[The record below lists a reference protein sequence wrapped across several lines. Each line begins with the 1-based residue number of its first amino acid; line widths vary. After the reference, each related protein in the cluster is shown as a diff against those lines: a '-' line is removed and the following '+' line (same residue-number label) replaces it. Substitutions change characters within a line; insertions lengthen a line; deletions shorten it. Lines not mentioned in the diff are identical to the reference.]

1 MHLRNLLISSC
12 LVPFLAV
19 GGSISALAEE
29 DVEEISVIGTR
40 DRERSASDLA
50 VPVDVVDGE
59 SIAAQ
64 GSTRMDQMIST
75 MIPSFNVGQNPLSDA
90 ATIVRPANMR
100 GLAADSTLVLINGKR
115 RHRGSI
121 ITFLAAGNNQGAHAV
136 DIESIP
142 SVAVGHME
150 VLRDGASA
158 QYGSDAIA
166 GVINFALKEDSDGGE
181 LSARWG
187 SYYQGDGE
195 NLIIT
200 ANKGLPLTDRGFLNF
215 SGEYQTSKPTV
226 RAVQRNDARS
236 LIEQAGN
243 MHVKDPVID
252 WGAPDID
259 DNYKLFVNAGLEISD
274 TAEIYAFGSYAERTV
289 DGTFYFRNPYTRS
302 GVFKSPESI
311 ADDGDTDVDET
322 ETYVNVVDLRGTKHW
337 GVDDV
342 TVNGRTYS
350 AEVMDMQRKIPVRPV
365 GYGGADYTA
374 PTMREGYTYAVTP
387 PTVVEKPAGYDDLE
401 DKETSTD
408 MAVVDYRNYLQDLA
422 FHGHQNYADYE
433 QYLKERLRGG
443 CDPVAAPNAS
453 KDQPYGDGPPDLSS
467 LENDDNCYA
476 YIQRFPGGFTP
487 RFGADV
493 EDKSFAFGIR
503 GGEQGK
509 LTYDASFVW
518 GEHESDFFIYRT
530 INPQLVSLMNDI
542 PTYYDPGTYIETD
555 YTVNLDFTTEF
566 DLAGMASPV
575 HMGFGLEYRK
585 EEFEIKAGETNSTYI
600 AYRKDENGEYELD
613 SNGNRILLFPDLG
626 IASNGFNGFR
636 QEDASKNSRASSA
649 AYVDFEADLNDYLMA
664 QMAFRHENPDDY
676 DSRTDGKFAL
686 RYQATDTTAVR
697 SSFSTG
703 FRVPTVGQE
712 NVRNTTTAFSQGML
726 TDRLTLPPTHP
737 ALSVLGLAPRLEE
750 EEAQSFALGGVFDL
764 DGWDLTIDYYH
775 IEVDDRIA
783 QSSEKDLRKLIEG
796 TCTGEN
802 VNLGDCVN
810 SKLDEIAKS
819 APDVRSIGEVVFFQN
834 SYDTRTE
841 GVDIVATGEIE
852 PFEKPVDVLFT
863 ANWTQ
868 TEVARHKDNVDAKR
882 IHQVER
888 GVPKVRATLTGHH
901 TTGPWTFMLRGRFY
915 GSHIEYSTD
924 DADRLVEIKE
934 RLLLD
939 AEVAYSY
946 RDEFEFIVGAE
957 NFLNREPT
965 HNPYSDATG
974 LEFPENPVIDGSGGF
989 YYLKTRYLF

>member
-1 MHLRNLLISSC
+1 MRSKLIAIPSC
-12 LVPFLAV
+12 FLAAV
-19 GGSISALAEE
+19 LCGNTLVLAEE

-59 SIAAQ
+59 SITSQ

-75 MIPSFNVGQNPLSDA
+75 VIPSFNVGQQPLSDA

-136 DIESIP
+136 DIEAIP

-166 GVINFALKEDSDGGE
+166 GVINFALKEDADGGS

-200 ANKGLPLTDRGFLNF
+200 GNKGLPLGDRGFLNL

-226 RAVQRNDARS
+226 RAVQRSDAAA
-236 LIEQAGN
+236 LVAEGN
-243 MHVKDPVID
+243 RYVKDPVID

-259 DNYKLFVNAGLEISD
+259 DNYKLFANSGFEVGD
-274 TAEIYAFGSYAERTV
+274 TAEVYAFGSYAERTV
-289 DGTFYFRNPYTRS
+289 DGTFYFRNPYSRS
-302 GVFKSPESI
+302 GVFTSAENT
-311 ADDGDTDVDET
+311 DDT
-322 ETYVNVVDLRGTKHW
+322 TYVNVVDMTGTKIW
-337 GVDDV
+337 GIDPV
-342 TVNGRTYS
+342 TVEGRMEPYSPKVPVLGEDGMPVMENGETKMKRRPIPGKPT
-350 AEVMDMQRKIPVRPV
+350 AVMKPEVVMEPTD
-365 GYGGADYTA
+365 YG
-374 PTMREGYTYAVTP
+374 MRANNAKTP
-387 PTVVEKPAGYDDLE
+387 E
-401 DKETSTD
+401 
-408 MAVVDYRNYLQDLA
+408 DLA
-422 FHGHQNYADYE
+422 YD
-433 QYLKERLRGG
+433 QYLKDKKKYDDYRSALQEYNDYQTYSKTRLRGD
-443 CDPVAAPNAS
+443 CPQVEKNI
-453 KDQPYGDGPPDLSS
+453 DQETGKQDLSA
-467 LENDDNCYA
+467 LDDEENCYA
-476 YIQRFPGGFTP
+476 FIERFPGGFTP

-503 GGEQGK
+503 GGDQGE
-509 LTYDASFVW
+509 LTYDFSFVW

-530 INPQLVSLMNDI
+530 INPQLIGERNNI
-542 PTYYDPGTYIETD
+542 PTYYDPGAYVETD
-555 YTVNLDFTTEF
+555 YTFNLDFTTEF
-566 DLAGMASPV
+566 EMAGLASPV
-575 HMGFGLEYRK
+575 HMGFGAEYRK
-585 EEFEIKAGETNSTYI
+585 EEFEIKAGEPNSTFI
-600 AYRKDENGEYELD
+600 RYRKDADGNYEMD
-613 SNGNRILLFPDLG
+613 EDGNRILMFPDLG

-636 QEDASKNSRASSA
+636 PEDAGKNSRASTA
-649 AYVDFEADLNDYLMA
+649 AYVDFEADLNDRLMG
-664 QMAFRHENPDDY
+664 QIAFRNENPDDF
-676 DSRTDGKFAL
+676 DSRTDGKVAL

-726 TDRLTLPPTHP
+726 TDRLTLPVTHP

-750 EEAQSFALGGVFDL
+750 EEAQSFALGGVFDF
-764 DGWDLTIDYYH
+764 DNFDLTVDFYH

-783 QSSEKDLRKLIEG
+783 QSSEQNLRKLIEG
-796 TCTGEN
+796 TAAEGVEDAALEAY
-802 VNLGDCVN
+802 VEE
-810 SKLDEIAKS
+810 KLVEIEKS
-819 APDVRSIGEVVFFQN
+819 APDVRSIGEVVYFQN

-841 GVDIVATGEIE
+841 GVDFVATGEVE
-852 PFEKPVDVLFT
+852 AFDVPVDVLFT

-868 TEVARHKDNVDAKR
+868 TKVTRHKDNISAKR
-882 IHQVER
+882 IRQVER
-888 GVPKVRATLTGHH
+888 GTPKFRATLTTHQTHGS
-901 TTGPWTFMLRGRFY
+901 WDFMVRGRLY
-915 GSHIEYSTD
+915 GSHIEFSTD
-924 DADRLVEIKE
+924 DEARLVDVQE
-934 RLLLD
+934 RLLFDVEATYHYQDSL
-939 AEVAYSY
+939 EL
-946 RDEFEFIVGAE
+946 ILGAE
-957 NFLNREPT
+957 NILDTDPT
-965 HNPYSDATG
+965 HNPYAAETG
-974 LEFPENPVIDGSGGF
+974 LEFPENPVIDSSGGF

>member
-1 MHLRNLLISSC
+1 MRLRKILVSSC
-12 LVPFLAV
+12 LVPFLAIGV
-19 GGSISALAEE
+19 GISASAEE

-59 SIAAQ
+59 SIASQ

-75 MIPSFNVGQNPLSDA
+75 MIPSFNVGQQPLSDA

-181 LSARWG
+181 ISARWG

-195 NLIIT
+195 NVIVT
-200 ANKGLPLTDRGFLNF
+200 ANKGLPLTDQGFLNL
-215 SGEYQTSKPTV
+215 SGEFQTSKPTV
-226 RAVQRNDARS
+226 RAVQRSDARG
-236 LIEQAGN
+236 LVNDGN
-243 MHVKDPVID
+243 RFIKDPVID

-259 DNYKLFVNAGLEISD
+259 DNYKLFANAGMEIGE
-274 TAEIYAFGSYAERTV
+274 TAEVYAFGSYAERTV
-289 DGTFYFRNPYTRS
+289 DGTFYFRNPYNRS
-302 GVFKSPESI
+302 GVFTSAEN
-311 ADDGDTDVDET
+311 T
-322 ETYVNVVDLRGTKHW
+322 EDRTYVNVVDLRGAKIW
-337 GVDDV
+337 GIDDI
-342 TVNGRTYS
+342 TVGDNTYS
-350 AEVMDMQRKIPVRPV
+350 AKVNDMRRPIPGAPGDAVEEPDAV
-365 GYGGADYTA
+365 TEPSGYESRGPDTGTAYTEDDLQYREYLTAKEAFDDYTSA
-374 PTMREGYTYAVTP
+374 KTEHDDYQTYQKTRVRGACP
-387 PTVVEKPAGYDDLE
+387 QVEKAIDP
-401 DKETSTD
+401 ETGK
-408 MAVVDYRNYLQDLA
+408 QDLSA
-422 FHGHQNYADYE
+422 LE
-433 QYLKERLRGG
+433 
-443 CDPVAAPNAS
+443 
-453 KDQPYGDGPPDLSS
+453 GD
-467 LENDDNCYA
+467 ENCYA
-476 YIQRFPGGFTP
+476 FIDRFPGGFTP

-493 EDKSFAFGIR
+493 EDKSFAFGFR
-503 GGEQGK
+503 GGEQGE
-509 LTYDASFVW
+509 LTYDISFVW

-530 INPQLVSLMNDI
+530 INPQLIGLMGNI
-542 PTYYDPGTYIETD
+542 PTHYDPGTYIETD
-555 YTVNLDFTTEF
+555 YTANLDFTTEF

-575 HMGFGLEYRK
+575 HMGFGAEYRK
-585 EEFEIKAGETNSTYI
+585 EEFEIKAGDANSTLI
-600 AYRKDENGEYELD
+600 SYRTDADGNYVLD
-613 SNGNRILLFPDLG
+613 DDGNRILMFPDLG
-626 IASNGFNGFR
+626 IGSNGFAGFR
-636 QEDASKNSRASSA
+636 DSDAGKNSRASTA
-649 AYVDFEADLNDYLMA
+649 VYVDFEADLNDNLMG
-664 QMAFRHENPDDY
+664 QMAFRNENPDDY

-712 NVRNTTTAFSQGML
+712 NIRNTTTAFVAGML

-737 ALSVLGLAPRLEE
+737 ALSVLGLAPSLEE
-750 EEAQSFALGGVFDL
+750 EESQSFAFGGVFDL
-764 DGWDLTIDYYH
+764 KNWDLTIDYYH

-783 QSSEKDLRKLIEG
+783 QSSRKNLRELIREIAPEG
-796 TCTGEN
+796 TT
-802 VNLGDCVN
+802 NLDGFVED
-810 SKLDEIAKS
+810 KLTEIEQS
-819 APDVRSIGEVVFFQN
+819 APDVRAIGDVVYFQN

-841 GVDIVATGEIE
+841 GVDIVASGEIM
-852 PFEKPVDVLFT
+852 PFDTPIDLLFT

-868 TEVARHKDNVDAKR
+868 TEVARRKDNISDKR
-882 IHQVER
+882 VHQVER

-901 TTGPWTFMLRGRFY
+901 VSGPWSVMVRGRLY

-924 DADRLVEIKE
+924 DPDLLVDISE
-934 RLLLD
+934 RLLFD
-939 AEVAYSY
+939 AEVAYNY
-946 RDEFEFIVGAE
+946 RDDFELILGAE
-957 NFLNREPT
+957 NIFDAEPT
-965 HNPYSDATG
+965 HNPYSSATG

-989 YYLKTRYLF
+989 YYVKTRYLF

>member
-12 LVPFLAV
+12 LIPFLSV

-50 VPVDVVDGE
+50 VPVDVVDGD

-75 MIPSFNVGQNPLSDA
+75 VIPSFNVGQQPLSDA

-142 SVAVGHME
+142 SVAVHHME

-200 ANKGLPLTDRGFLNF
+200 ANKGLPLTDRGFLNL
-215 SGEYQTSKPTV
+215 SGEFQTSKPTV

-236 LIEQAGN
+236 LVNDGN
-243 MHVKDPVID
+243 RFIKDPVID

-259 DNYKLFVNAGLEISD
+259 DNYKLFANAGMEIGD
-274 TAEIYAFGSYAERTV
+274 TAEFYAFGSYAERTV
-289 DGTFYFRNPYTRS
+289 DGTFYFRNPYSRS
-302 GVFKSPESI
+302 GVFTSPENT
-311 ADDGDTDVDET
+311 DDT
-322 ETYVNVVDLRGTKHW
+322 TYVNVVDLRGAKLW
-337 GVDDV
+337 GTDDV
-342 TVNGRTYS
+342 IVGEGNEARTYS
-350 AEVMDMQRKIPVRPV
+350 AKVGEGDNMMRRAIPSEPDPDQEPDDPGTAPTLVERPSNIDDR
-365 GYGGADYTA
+365 GPNTYTEIDRAYLAYAAAKEMYDAAKEAFDDYTA
-374 PTMREGYTYAVTP
+374 AKTEYDDYQTYQKTRVRGDCP
-387 PTVVEKPAGYDDLE
+387 QVEKEIDQ
-401 DKETSTD
+401 ETGQ
-408 MAVVDYRNYLQDLA
+408 QDLSA
-422 FHGHQNYADYE
+422 LE
-433 QYLKERLRGG
+433 
-443 CDPVAAPNAS
+443 
-453 KDQPYGDGPPDLSS
+453 GD
-467 LENDDNCYA
+467 ENCYA
-476 YIQRFPGGFTP
+476 FIDRFPGGFTP

-493 EDKSFAFGIR
+493 EDKSFAFGFR
-503 GGEQGK
+503 GGEQGE
-509 LTYDASFVW
+509 LTYDISFVW

-530 INPQLVSLMNDI
+530 INPQLIGMMGNI
-542 PTYYDPGTYIETD
+542 PTHYDPGTYIETD
-555 YTVNLDFTTEF
+555 YTANLDFTTEF
-566 DLAGMASPV
+566 DLAGLASPV
-575 HMGFGLEYRK
+575 HMGFGAEYRK
-585 EEFEIKAGETNSTYI
+585 EEFEIKAGDNNSTLI
-600 AYRKDENGEYELD
+600 SYRVDADGNYELD
-613 SNGNRILLFPDLG
+613 DEGNRILMFPDLG
-626 IASNGFNGFR
+626 IGSNGFAGFR
-636 QEDASKNSRASSA
+636 DSDAGKNSRASTA
-649 AYVDFEADLNDYLMA
+649 VYVDFEADLNDNLMG
-664 QMAFRHENPDDY
+664 QMAFRNENPDDY

-712 NVRNTTTAFSQGML
+712 NVRNTTTAFVSGML

-737 ALSVLGLAPRLEE
+737 ALQVLGLAPRLEE

-764 DGWDLTIDYYH
+764 DNWDLTIDYYH

-783 QSSEKDLRKLIEG
+783 QSSRKNLREFIKESAPEG
-796 TCTGEN
+796 TAN
-802 VNLGDCVN
+802 
-810 SKLDEIAKS
+810 LDEFVEDKLTEIERS
-819 APDVRSIGEVVFFQN
+819 APDVRAIGDVVYFQN

-841 GVDIVATGEIE
+841 GVDIVASGEVM
-852 PFEKPVDVLFT
+852 PFDTPIDLLFA

-868 TEVARHKDNVDAKR
+868 TEVARRKDNISDKR
-882 IHQVER
+882 VHQVER
-888 GVPKVRATLTGHH
+888 GVPKIRATLTGHYV
-901 TTGPWTFMLRGRFY
+901 TGPWTVMMRGRFY

-924 DADRLVEIKE
+924 DPDLLVDIEK
-934 RLLLD
+934 RLLFD
-939 AEVAYSY
+939 AEVAYNY
-946 RDEFEFIVGAE
+946 RDDFELILGAE
-957 NFLNREPT
+957 NIFDTEPT
-965 HNPYSDATG
+965 HNPYADSTG

-989 YYLKTRYLF
+989 YYMKTRYLF